1 MLNEYENVFQDTN
14 DSQEGQK
21 ILDWGITPK
30 LQQKLHQQNTRNA
43 IINSYGFHYSSIGL
57 VKFDCQI
64 TKHLLHM
71 FLNFDCRLFHVHVPV

>member
-43 IINSYGFHYSSIGL
+43 IINSYGFHYSW
-57 VKFDCQI
+57 
-64 TKHLLHM
+64 
-71 FLNFDCRLFHVHVPV
+71 